1 MKVAWISAGV
11 SSFIASYLAH
21 DVDEYIYIDIDDQHP
36 DSMRFMKDCEKV
48 LGKPITVLKSEYH
61 SVDEVLRKAKYIN
74 GVHGAPCTNT
84 LKKKVRQKWEN
95 EHKVPLTY
103 VWGFDC
109 NEKNRAER
117 IRETFWEY
125 QHEFPLIDNMLT
137 KEDAHGLLEK
147 LGIRRPAMYDLGYS
161 NNNCIGCVKGGMG
174 YWNKIRKDFP
184 EVFEKR
190 AKLERDIGATCI
202 KGIYLDELEEDRG
215 STKEILPECSLMCE
229 LVEGKTE

>member
-125 QHEFPLIDNMLT
+125 
-137 KEDAHGLLEK
+137 
-147 LGIRRPAMYDLGYS
+147 
-161 NNNCIGCVKGGMG
+161 
-174 YWNKIRKDFP
+174 
-184 EVFEKR
+184 
-190 AKLERDIGATCI
+190 
-202 KGIYLDELEEDRG
+202 
-215 STKEILPECSLMCE
+215 
-229 LVEGKTE
+229 